1 MENAI
6 VKFKDFLK
14 THNSLW
20 SKEREIIVKYI
31 FSLQKHFTGDELFL
45 DLKQKGYSISRA
57 TVYRTLDLL
66 VRSSLVSKLQ
76 LQSGTYLYERNSD
89 DHHHD
94 HLICAKCGK
103 IIEFHSDAI
112 EAIQQQIADQ
122 NNFKI
127 TGHNHRI
134 CGICKECQETE
145 K

>member
-1 MENAI
+1 MKKAI
-6 VKFKDFLK
+6 DKFRNFLK
-14 THNSLW
+14 TNDLLW
-20 SKEREIIVKYI
+20 SKEREIIAKYI

-57 TVYRTLDLL
+57 TIYRTIDLL
-66 VRSSLVSKLQ
+66 VRSSLVSKFQ

-103 IIEFHSDAI
+103 IIEFQSDAI

-134 CGICKECQETE
+134 CGICKECRE
-145 K
+145 KEK

>member
-1 MENAI
+1 MKKAI
-6 VKFKDFLK
+6 DKFRNFLK
-14 THNSLW
+14 TNDLLW
-20 SKEREIIVKYI
+20 SKEREIIAKYI

-57 TVYRTLDLL
+57 TIYRTIDLL
-66 VRSSLVSKLQ
+66 VRSSLVSKFQ

-94 HLICAKCGK
+94 HLICSKCGK

-134 CGICKECQETE
+134 CGICKECRE
-145 K
+145 KEK

>member
-1 MENAI
+1 MKKAI
-6 VKFKDFLK
+6 DKFRNFLK
-14 THNSLW
+14 TNDLLW
-20 SKEREIIVKYI
+20 SKEREIIAKYI

-57 TVYRTLDLL
+57 TIYRTIDLL
-66 VRSSLVSKLQ
+66 VRSSLVSKFQ

-94 HLICAKCGK
+94 HLICTKCGK
-103 IIEFHSDAI
+103 IIEFQSDAI

-134 CGICKECQETE
+134 CGICKECRE
-145 K
+145 KEK

>member
-14 THNSLW
+14 SHNSLW
-20 SKEREIIVKYI
+20 SKEREIIAKYI

-76 LQSGTYLYERNSD
+76 LQSGTYLYER
-89 DHHHD
+89 
-94 HLICAKCGK
+94 
-103 IIEFHSDAI
+103 
-112 EAIQQQIADQ
+112 
-122 NNFKI
+122 
-127 TGHNHRI
+127 
-134 CGICKECQETE
+134 
-145 K
+145 